1 MKGEPIVFERRFV
14 PEGALILKQGDAG
27 NCAYLIQSGSVS
39 IFAENKGKQVELSKL
54 GLGEIFGEMALIF
67 DEPRSASAIA
77 LEDCNLVVL
86 TRDVLQQK
94 INRSDPTL
102 KSIIKMLTRRIVSKN
117 KDVMDAG
124 DNSIREMTETARF
137 IYENVL
143 SNLDGAQQK
152 DFQEKVLPKLETF
165 LDAVRSYDDGTAN
178 K

>member
-1 MKGEPIVFERRFV
+1 MSGETVVFERRFV

-27 NCAYLIQSGSVS
+27 NCAYLIQSGSVL
-39 IFAENKGKQVELSKL
+39 IFAEHNNKQVELGKL

-67 DEPRSASAIA
+67 DEPRTASAMA

-117 KDVMDAG
+117 KDVVHDT
-124 DNSIREMTETARF
+124 NNIEEMTETARI

-143 SNLDGAQQK
+143 GSLDADQQK
-152 DFQEKVLPKLETF
+152 TFQDKVLPQLETF
-165 LDAVRSYDDGTAN
+165 LDSVRSFDRN
-178 K
+178 SKK